1 MDRKTLQKIS
11 YGVYIV
17 SSKKGDKLNGQIANT
32 VFQVTSEPPEV
43 AASICKQN
51 LTHEY
56 IRESGV
62 FAISIL
68 STEAPMKFIGTF
80 GFHCGRE
87 IDKFGHINYKVGKT
101 GAPIVLEY
109 TIGYIECEVI
119 GSLDAG
125 THTIFLGKVIEA
137 QQLNSDE
144 PMTYAFYHNIKGGLS
159 PKAAPTYIKE

>member
-68 STEAPMKFIGTF
+68 STEAPMKFIGIF

-87 IDKFGHINYKVGKT
+87 IDKFERINYRVGKT
-101 GAPIVLEY
+101 GAPIILEN

-137 QQLNSDE
+137 EQLNSGE

>member
-1 MDRKTLQKIS
+1 MDRKTLQQIS

-17 SSKKGDKLNGQIANT
+17 SSRKGDKLNGQVANS

-62 FAISIL
+62 FAVSIL
-68 STEAPMKFIGTF
+68 STETPMKFIGIF

-87 IDKFGHINYKVGKT
+87 IDKFEHINYRVGKT
-101 GAPIVLEY
+101 GSPIVLENA
-109 TIGYIECEVI
+109 IGYIECEVI

-125 THTIFLGKVIEA
+125 THTVFLGKVIEA
-137 QQLNSDE
+137 EQLNSDE
-144 PMTYAFYHNIKGGLS
+144 PMTYAFYRKIKGGLS

>member
-1 MDRKTLQKIS
+1 MDRKTLQQIS

-17 SSKKGDKLNGQIANT
+17 SSKKGDKLNGQVANS

-62 FAISIL
+62 FAVSIL
-68 STEAPMKFIGTF
+68 STETPMKFIGIF

-87 IDKFGHINYKVGKT
+87 IDKFEQINYRFGIT
-101 GAPIVLEY
+101 GAPIVLEN

-144 PMTYAFYHNIKGGLS
+144 PMTYAFYRKIKGGLS